1 MTRKATAGAA
11 GWTREERALL
21 RRLSTPARIQEYL
34 DGLVYRAED
43 RAACPRNVVREGRAH
58 CYDGAILA
66 AAALAEHG
74 HRPLLLD
81 MWAVR
86 DDDHVLAVYRVDG
99 RYGAIA
105 KSNFS
110 GLRFR
115 EPVYRTL
122 RELVLSYFEL
132 YFNGAGEKT
141 LRAFSAPLDL
151 SRFDALGWRFD
162 DAPLPYISDRLDAL
176 PHRPLLTRAMER
188 RLEPVDPRSREAG
201 MVGTLPEGIYG
212 AKDGKDGAPTPP
224 RRRWYAASPRR
235 AAGSASR

>member
-1 MTRKATAGAA
+1 MTSTKAPAV
-11 GWTREERALL
+11 GWTRDERALL
-21 RRLSTPARIQEYL
+21 RRLSTPAKIQEYL

-74 HRPLLLD
+74 HPPLLLD

-86 DDDHVLAVYRVDG
+86 DDDHVLAIYRRDG
-99 RYGAIA
+99 HFGAIA
-105 KSNFS
+105 KSNFA

-115 EPVYRTL
+115 EPIYRTL

-132 YFNGAGEKT
+132 YFNAEGEKT
-141 LRAFSAPLDL
+141 LRAFSGLLDL

-162 DAPLPYISDRLDAL
+162 DEPLPYLSDRLDGL
-176 PHRPLLTRAMER
+176 PHRPILTRAMER
-188 RLEPVDPRSREAG
+188 RLRPVDPRSKEAG
-201 MVGTLPEGIYG
+201 MVGTLPEGVYG
-212 AKDGKDGAPTPP
+212 AKVAKGAAPTP
-224 RRRWYAASPRR
+224 RRPSCVASPRR

>member
-1 MTRKATAGAA
+1 MTRKATATAA

-74 HRPLLLD
+74 QPPLLLD

-86 DDDHVLAVYRVDG
+86 DDDHVLAIYRVDG
-99 RYGAIA
+99 HYGAIA
-105 KSNFS
+105 KSNFA

-115 EPVYRTL
+115 EPIYRTL

-132 YFNGAGEKT
+132 YFNAAGEKT
-141 LRAFSAPLDL
+141 LRAFSTPLDL
-151 SRFDALGWRFD
+151 SRFDPLGWRFD
-162 DAPLPYISDRLDAL
+162 DAPLPHLSDRLDAL
-176 PHRPLLTRAMER
+176 PHRPILTRAMER
-188 RLEPVDPRSREAG
+188 RLRPVDPRSKEAG
-201 MVGTLPEGIYG
+201 MVGTLPEGLYG
-212 AKDGKDGAPTPP
+212 AKDAEDCAPTP
-224 RRRWYAASPRR
+224 RRPSCAASPRR
-235 AAGSASR
+235 AGSATR